1 MLYFSS
7 SLCYTQA
14 MNNKNLNTV
23 DFKNNDFY
31 FLYLKR
37 EHMDLGYTREKWQE
51 HSFYEIMFTVEG
63 ESEYVI
69 ENRKYTVKKGDVLLI
84 KPAAYHY
91 KHRVIKKEVSIYCL
105 GFLPEAISNGGLA
118 ETVFERG
125 EHFAVGECSPIEDIL
140 SALRKKVSQTKNNLA
155 SFLKSAAEAT
165 ILLLADL
172 SEKNEKTPEIKNA
185 AVQRM
190 LNFINENLPE
200 IRKVSDIAKATFFS
214 DSYARTLFKKEMNIG
229 IMEYVRNKKV
239 LLAHRKI
246 RHGKKPTEI
255 YAECGFSNYPSF
267 YRAYLS
273 YLGYSPREQKV

>member
-1 MLYFSS
+1 MLYLSIA
-7 SLCYTQA
+7 LCYTQI
-14 MNNKNLNTV
+14 MDSKDLRTI

-37 EHMDLGYTREKWQE
+37 EAMDVGYTREKWQE
-51 HSFYEIMFTVEG
+51 HSFYEIMFILEG
-63 ESEYVI
+63 ENEYVI

-84 KPAAYHY
+84 KPGAYHY
-91 KHRVIKKEVSIYCL
+91 KQKVLKKEGAIYCL
-105 GFLPEAISNGGLA
+105 GFLPEAISNVGLA
-118 ETVFERG
+118 ESVFERG
-125 EHFAVGECSPIEDIL
+125 ELFAVGEDSPLEDIL
-140 SALRKKVSQTKNNLA
+140 SALRKKISQTKNNIA
-155 SFLKSAAEAT
+155 SFLKAAAEAT

-185 AVQRM
+185 AVQKM

-214 DSYARTLFKKEMNIG
+214 DSYTRTLFKKEMNIG

-267 YRAYLS
+267 YRAYIS